1 MPLVQVTVR
10 QGRPPEAIRKM
21 ISAVTEAVV
30 QSLNAPLEN
39 VRVIVHE
46 VPGTHWANGN
56 VTLQEKS
63 SQLKSVDDQAA
74 GSDMVD

>member
-46 VPGTHWANGN
+46 VPGTHWANGK
-56 VTLQEKS
+56 VTCKR
-63 SQLKSVDDQAA
+63 SQAS
-74 GSDMVD
+74 